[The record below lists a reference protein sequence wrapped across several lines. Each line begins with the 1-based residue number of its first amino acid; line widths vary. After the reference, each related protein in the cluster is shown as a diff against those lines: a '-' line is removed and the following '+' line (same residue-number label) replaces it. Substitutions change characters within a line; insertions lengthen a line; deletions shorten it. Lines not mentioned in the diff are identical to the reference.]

1 MENTLNIGEK
11 IKEVFEAKKMK
22 LKDFAEAIGVARQN
36 IYRIFEKDTIAIEL
50 LLQISSVLDHD
61 FLQYYNNG
69 LTDLSRYGSVIIHK
83 KPYLDTNKEV
93 EHLKGELKLAKKEI
107 DYLTKIIELMEE
119 RTKLLIEKKY

>member
-1 MENTLNIGEK
+1 MEETLNIGQK

-36 IYRIFEKDTIAIEL
+36 IYRIFEKNTIEIEL

-61 FLQYYNNG
+61 FLQYYNSE
-69 LTDLSRYGSVIIHK
+69 LKDLSRYGNEIIHK
-83 KPYLDTNKEV
+83 KPYLDSHKEV
-93 EHLKGELKLAKKEI
+93 EQLKSELKLAKKEI

-119 RTKLLIEKKY
+119 RTKLLIEKR